1 MLTKAAEKRGSR
13 LQDLQFR
20 YFWFLQLFVW
30 LWLELRIG
38 DASVVDDF
46 ETILHGRFGNG
57 DVAKGDVAL
66 VEEPLAHLSIDNL
79 IDNTANTVLGVFLQ
93 GT

>member
-1 MLTKAAEKRGSR
+1 MLTKAAEKDGSR

-20 YFWFLQLFVW
+20 HFWFLQLFVW

-38 DASVVDDF
+38 DARMVDDF

-57 DVAKGDVAL
+57 VTHCPTVSLFQDGTAGS
-66 VEEPLAHLSIDNL
+66 LAD
-79 IDNTANTVLGVFLQ
+79 AAY
-93 GT
+93 